1 MLLPPC
7 LLITAV
13 QQVETSSPPFQLKVL
28 RVIDLDVHV
37 LLHQQLLSSVMGQYG
52 GLLAPSGSGGVFLM
66 HAPLHPTPPLF
77 LSVAVHSQAL
87 IPPSSFEYPATHVAK
102 HVQQWGSP
110 RRVNAGHQYT
120 RVVAIEIY
128 PVT

>member
-52 GLLAPSGSGGVFLM
+52 GLLAPSGSGGVFLT

-87 IPPSSFEYPATHVAK
+87 IPPSSFEYLHMYLNMYSNGEVPGEEM
-102 HVQQWGSP
+102 QDISIPGL
-110 RRVNAGHQYT
+110 
-120 RVVAIEIY
+120 
-128 PVT
+128 